1 MGLEAI
7 SAIKSALSRV
17 DASINLSA
25 PRRLPLFGAMTN
37 GLPNRHP
44 ELLEIDLGFRAKHHN
59 DSKSESEY
67 EAEFESYA
75 TTGKAPF
82 NSIFKIL
89 RDELKVELTQ
99 SEKEALATVGESSGE
114 RAFKVAKTPLAKY
127 HAALLDLND
136 PEGSR
141 AYYACQLP
149 TSNTD
154 PRLTQYFQLKGLNK
168 LAGSAYESGV
178 ETVVPLTDLI
188 TKDSH
193 PELVYNYQIIS
204 PDGGK
209 KRCITG
215 LTQKGL
221 VYFVPSREAV
231 YASKIVVVNEGV
243 ATAET
248 GYLATGIPQIAAV
261 NGCNLLWSAISM
273 IEFGFAEKILF
284 AVDTDHD
291 ATKKAKQNV
300 SICQAGI
307 SAKGSNCL
315 IGFAVPELEGTN
327 KDYNDLMV
335 AKGVEV
341 VKAAIEFA
349 LSVMVALPETITN
362 DDKDKLTT
370 FVHERNKEY
379 AKVMYAGKFRIMRS
393 YKASVLIGDNYEI
406 QHRHDFESFNE
417 RVKWASHE
425 PKFKVGD
432 GLVNRI
438 TAWANHREVR
448 AYSDVIFEP
457 YNTHDKALTYKGS
470 DAAYNLWQGY
480 GVTPVNH
487 GITYPYLSRL
497 IYKICAGNAA
507 WINYLYDWIAIGYQ
521 KPQSKVGVAL
531 CIRGGEGSGKGSLL
545 HFLRKLWGSHGGY
558 VSNGKQVT
566 GNFNGHLAALC
577 YLFADEAIFA
587 GDKASANAIKSL
599 ITEDIIAIERKG
611 FDVTQERNYL
621 RIAMAS
627 NHDWMLDASADA
639 RRFCIFDLA
648 VIPDDDCFLS
658 ADYID
663 ASKLPEFADNLDLI
677 THVKSSDWTFDDDDN
692 LPVIQAKQFY
702 KELHQELDRVE
713 IKEQFLFDMLNRDI
727 ADFIPNKNIP
737 QTRAL
742 KDQKLHTLSGDS
754 IAMWLIDLLGD
765 SNGEIP
771 EFNKEGKWV
780 TTHFFIS
787 YNDSWIGISSKMLY
801 NHYNAYCK
809 KVDVRGFKLI
819 NPVHFGKYLTAQGV
833 LSRKGRDNTM
843 RAVKSSFLQELQ
855 TKLGIV

>member
-1 MGLEAI
+1 MSLKAI
-7 SAIKSALSRV
+7 AAIKSALSRL

-37 GLPNRHP
+37 GLPNHHP
-44 ELLEIDLGFRAKHHN
+44 ELLEIYLGFRAKHHN
-59 DSKSESEY
+59 DSKSQSDY
-67 EAEFESYA
+67 EKEFESYA
-75 TTGKAPF
+75 STSDRHF
-82 NSIFKIL
+82 NTIFNIF

-99 SEKEALATVGESSGE
+99 AETEALSEITANSGE
-114 RAFKVAKTPLAKY
+114 RAFKVAKTSLVKY
-127 HAALLDLND
+127 EASLLDLND

-141 AYYACQLP
+141 SYTSQINLP
-149 TSNTD
+149 TPNTD
-154 PRLTQYFQLKGLNK
+154 PGLTQYFQLKGLNK

-315 IGFAVPELEGTN
+315 IGFAVPELKGTN

-335 AKGVEV
+335 AEGVEV

-349 LSVMVALPETITN
+349 LSALDTPPEAITN

-438 TAWANHREVR
+438 TAWANHKEVR
-448 AYSDVIFEP
+448 AYADVIFEP

-470 DAAYNLWQGY
+470 DAYNLWQGY

-497 IYKICAGNAA
+497 IYKICDGNAA

-566 GNFNGHLAALC
+566 GNFNGHLAGLC

-587 GDKASANAIKSL
+587 GDKQSANAIKSL

-648 VIPDDDCFLS
+648 VIPDDDVFYL
-658 ADYID
+658 DGTHYIKRTVEEAEELTRIWGPD
-663 ASKLPEFADNLDLI
+663 QDKRE
-677 THVKSSDWTFDDDDN
+677 
-692 LPVIQAKQFY
+692 VIQAKQFY

-713 IKEQFLFDMLNRDI
+713 IKEQFLFDILNRDI

-742 KDQKLHTLSGDS
+742 KDQKLHSLSGDS
-754 IAMWLIDLLGD
+754 IVMWLIQLLIED
-765 SNGEIP
+765 KGEIP
-771 EFNKEGKWV
+771 EFNKEGKLV

-801 NHYNAYCK
+801 DHYNAYCK

-855 TKLGIV
+855 TKLGIA

>member
-7 SAIKSALSRV
+7 AAIKSALSRV

-44 ELLEIDLGFRAKHHN
+44 ELLEIYLGFRAKHHN

-149 TSNTD
+149 PPNTD
-154 PRLTQYFQLKGLNK
+154 TTITHYFARKGFDK
-168 LAGSAYESGV
+168 LEGNAYESPDS
-178 ETVVPLTDLI
+178 TIVPLEGLTTDGENHI
-188 TKDSH
+188 G
-193 PELVYNYQIIS
+193 VCNYQTI
-204 PDGGK
+204 PLDGTD
-209 KRCITG
+209 KRCIKG
-215 LTQKGL
+215 EPQKGL
-221 VYFVPSREAV
+221 VYFIPNKETIYKAV
-231 YASKIVVVNEGV
+231 TVGICEGA
-243 ATAET
+243 ATAESVYQST
-248 GYLATGIPQIAAV
+248 GMPQIAAI
-261 NGCNLLWSAISM
+261 NSCNIPLAAVSL
-273 IEFGFAEKILF
+273 IEFGAAEKILF
-284 AVDTDHD
+284 LADTGDLS
-291 ATKKAKQNV
+291 KVKAHVKT
-300 SICQAGI
+300 CKAGV
-307 SAKGSNCL
+307 ADKGSTCD
-315 IGFAVPELEGTN
+315 IGYVLPNLEGSN
-327 KDYNDLMV
+327 RDFNDLMV
-335 AKGVEV
+335 LSGVDA
-341 VKAAIEFA
+341 VKVAVESA
-349 LSVMVALPETITN
+349 LAGLVALPETITN

-457 YNTHDKALTYKGS
+457 YNTHDKALTYKSS
-470 DAAYNLWQGY
+470 DAYNLWQGY

-497 IYKICAGNAA
+497 IYKICAGNTA

-639 RRFCIFDLA
+639 RRFCIFDLE
-648 VIPDDDCFLS
+648 VIKDDDVFYL
-658 ADYID
+658 DGTPYIKQTVEEAEELTRIWGPD
-663 ASKLPEFADNLDLI
+663 QDKRE
-677 THVKSSDWTFDDDDN
+677 
-692 LPVIQAKQFY
+692 VIQAKQFY

-765 SNGEIP
+765 SKGEIP

-787 YNDSWIGISSKMLY
+787 YNDSWIGVSSKMLY
-801 NHYNAYCK
+801 DHYNAYCK

-855 TKLGIV
+855 TKLGIA